1 MYQSRMTVFAITA
14 NAIAVLVV
22 ALVNFIFFASDQA
35 GFYNWCIS
43 ASTSYMADVYHQIN
57 HSTEAPPIPLES
69 KEDYYNCQRLFEDEL
84 KWSFVCF
91 AVMTVVYVRQRIGY
105 ALCAHS

>member
-1 MYQSRMTVFAITA
+1 MTVFAITA

-22 ALVNFIFFASDQA
+22 TLVNFIFFASDQA

-43 ASTSYMADVYHQIN
+43 ASTSYMADVYHQSN
-57 HSTEAPPIPLES
+57 NATEAPPIPLES
-69 KEDYYNCQRLFEDEL
+69 KEDYYNCQRLFKDEL

-91 AVMTVVYVRQRIGY
+91 AVMTVVYVRQMIGY
-105 ALCAHS
+105 ALCVHSL